1 MADDLFKL
9 WGNLSL
15 TEDEDLELSFG
26 HGDLNKGET
35 YVQFCVLGKLM
46 ADRLVSKETIRTS
59 MQHWWR
65 LEGSIAFKVLGD
77 NLFLIEFVDPKD
89 KERVLDGRPWVFEGG
104 LFLVEDFDGTKAP
117 SLFSFEKAAFWVR
130 MIDLPLACMCGDID
144 RKIGASVGTVV
155 EVDTDARDMGWGEYL
170 RVKILLD
177 LAKPLQRG
185 RRINIEGKS
194 YWVSFQYER
203 LPKFCFLC
211 GAICHGKLGCPKRSS
226 LRQQQETNQY
236 GLWLRAPSPTR
247 RVERNQSRPP
257 MKKTHYNT
265 ASTKV
270 ERKVYT
276 EMRSGRLAGEKR
288 GRRYDDGEYTTNS
301 DGGTGQDG
309 DGTGCMETATN
320 PNSQNGKSKNIGE
333 NQGET
338 SGFIFGSNPFVREDA
353 NKKGNATPAG
363 DKIRRNISRHLNSNS
378 NDKTAK
384 KGKMTAANGL
394 HGYGPKIDE
403 DCKDKNNTNKKGS
416 PAVTPRF
423 SGPLFSDVEKTLQG
437 ENRGLKDR
445 EFIGDGEVYRKTASW
460 KRKAC
465 SEIWP
470 LEPIH
475 KEQGKKQRESPEEEI
490 GAAAGNVVS
499 DNETIG
505 SGLAEAVV
513 QPRPPQ

>member
-117 SLFSFEKAAFWVR
+117 SHFSFEKAAFWVR

-194 YWVSFQYER
+194 YW
-203 LPKFCFLC
+203 
-211 GAICHGKLGCPKRSS
+211 
-226 LRQQQETNQY
+226 
-236 GLWLRAPSPTR
+236 
-247 RVERNQSRPP
+247 
-257 MKKTHYNT
+257 
-265 ASTKV
+265 
-270 ERKVYT
+270 
-276 EMRSGRLAGEKR
+276 
-288 GRRYDDGEYTTNS
+288 
-301 DGGTGQDG
+301 
-309 DGTGCMETATN
+309 
-320 PNSQNGKSKNIGE
+320 
-333 NQGET
+333 
-338 SGFIFGSNPFVREDA
+338 FIS
-353 NKKGNATPAG
+353 
-363 DKIRRNISRHLNSNS
+363 I
-378 NDKTAK
+378 
-384 KGKMTAANGL
+384 
-394 HGYGPKIDE
+394 
-403 DCKDKNNTNKKGS
+403 
-416 PAVTPRF
+416 
-423 SGPLFSDVEKTLQG
+423 
-437 ENRGLKDR
+437 
-445 EFIGDGEVYRKTASW
+445 
-460 KRKAC
+460 
-465 SEIWP
+465 
-470 LEPIH
+470 
-475 KEQGKKQRESPEEEI
+475 
-490 GAAAGNVVS
+490 
-499 DNETIG
+499 
-505 SGLAEAVV
+505 
-513 QPRPPQ
+513 